1 MEQLKGLEASLDAVV
16 GEAFADEVVPD
27 LSHAD
32 LAELLVTC
40 GRMQRR
46 IEGMQIET
54 TVAVVERSAP
64 LYDDRITLAYGC
76 STPADLLRML
86 TLCDAHAA
94 RRLVRT
100 ARWMRRERSITEGC
114 FLPAKYPQ
122 LREAM
127 VAGDV
132 GVAGLVAA
140 IAPLE
145 QSGPR
150 ILEAELR
157 EADRQLGAFA
167 RGIDSV
173 TDSDVTDS
181 ESDAANAGPL
191 PTPEELGLLARAL
204 VAYLDQD
211 GAEPEDRRAARK
223 RGLSIG
229 DLREGTVPVRGEL
242 LPEVAGQLKLLL
254 DAQLNPRVDAPED
267 LSGVHFVPSDEL
279 RQDDDLAHADE
290 RTRTQKQHDAFA
302 AILNAAARSD
312 QMPALGGAAPTL
324 VISVD
329 AADYA
334 SGNGWAQVM
343 NTGDLIPARVA
354 AQTGCAGGI
363 QRVLF
368 DDKGRISSI
377 GTTARIFNA
386 LQRRAITLRDGG
398 CIIPGCM
405 VPATWCEIHHVR
417 EHADGGQTH
426 TDNGVLLC
434 WWHHRNLHLSE
445 WRIRMRDG
453 IPEVRGPRWWDPD
466 QTWRRAGRTR
476 PSSSAGPRE
485 AKRYREPAT
494 A

>member
-1 MEQLKGLEASLDAVV
+1 MHKVVEQLRDLEDSLDSVAR
-16 GEAFADEVVPD
+16 GAFAAEVMPD
-27 LSHAD
+27 LSNAD
-32 LAELLVTC
+32 LAQLLVTC

-46 IEGMQIET
+46 IEGLQIES

-64 LYDDRITLAYGC
+64 LHDDRITLAYGC
-76 STPADLLRML
+76 ATPADLLRML
-86 TLCDAHAA
+86 TLCDAYAA

-100 ARWMRRERSITEGC
+100 ARWMRRERSVTEGC

-150 ILEAELR
+150 ILDAELHQ
-157 EADRQLGAFA
+157 ADRQLGAFA

-173 TDSDVTDS
+173 TDSD
-181 ESDAANAGPL
+181 SDAVNAGPL
-191 PTPEELGLLARAL
+191 PTPEELGLLSQAL

-211 GAEPEDRRAARK
+211 GAEPEDQRAARK

-229 DLREGTVPVRGEL
+229 KVREGTVPVRGEL
-242 LPEVAGQLKLLL
+242 LPEVAGQLQLLL
-254 DAQLNPRVDAPED
+254 DAQLNPRVEAPED
-267 LSGVHFVPSDEL
+267 ASGVHFVPSDEL
-279 RQDDDLAHADE
+279 PGEAPARTDL

-302 AILNAAARSD
+302 AILNVAARSG
-312 QMPALGGAAPTL
+312 QMPTLGGAAPTL
-324 VISVD
+324 VVSVD
-329 AADYA
+329 ASDYA
-334 SGNGWAQVM
+334 SGNGWAQVL
-343 NTGDLIPARVA
+343 NTGAFIPARVA
-354 AQTGCAGGI
+354 AQTACAGGI

-368 DDKGRISSI
+368 DDNGRIVSI
-377 GTTARIFNA
+377 GTSARIFNA

-398 CIIPGCM
+398 CIIPGCTI
-405 VPATWCEIHHVR
+405 PATWCEIHHVR
-417 EHADGGQTH
+417 EYADGGPTH

-445 WRIRMRDG
+445 WRIRMRG
-453 IPEVRGPRWWDPD
+453 GVPEVRGPRWWDPD
-466 QTWRRAGRTR
+466 QIWRQARGRG
-476 PSSSAGPRE
+476 SATGGPRRE
-485 AKRYREPAT
+485 RESEREPVT

>member
-1 MEQLKGLEASLDAVV
+1 MHKVVEQLRGLEDSLDAVARD
-16 GEAFADEVVPD
+16 AFADEVAPD
-27 LSHAD
+27 LSNAD
-32 LAELLVTC
+32 LAELLVAC

-46 IEGMQIET
+46 LEGLQVES
-54 TVAVVERSAP
+54 TVTVVERSAP
-64 LYDDRITLAYGC
+64 MHDDRITLAYGC
-76 STPADLLRML
+76 STPTDLVRML
-86 TLCDAHAA
+86 TLCDTHSA

-114 FLPAKYPQ
+114 YLPAKYPQ
-122 LREAM
+122 LRDAM

-150 ILEAELR
+150 IMEAELQ

-173 TDSDVTDS
+173 TDSV
-181 ESDAANAGPL
+181 SDAVNAGPL
-191 PTPEELGLLARAL
+191 PTPEELGLLSQAL

-211 GAEPEDRRAARK
+211 GAEPEDQRAARK

-229 DLREGTVPVRGEL
+229 KVREGTVPVRGEL
-242 LPEVAGQLKLLL
+242 LPEVAGQLQLLL
-254 DAQLNPRVDAPED
+254 DAQLNPRVEAPED
-267 LSGVHFVPSDEL
+267 ASGVRFVPSDEL
-279 RQDDDLAHADE
+279 PDEDLARADE

-302 AILNAAARSD
+302 AILNVAARSD
-312 QMPALGGAAPTL
+312 QMPSLGGAAPTL
-324 VISVD
+324 VISVN
-329 AADYA
+329 AADYT
-334 SGNGWAQVM
+334 SGEGWAQVL
-343 NTGDLIPARVA
+343 NTGAFIPARVA

-368 DDKGRISSI
+368 DENGRIASI
-377 GTTARIFNA
+377 GTSARIFNA

-398 CIIPGCM
+398 CIIPGCTI
-405 VPATWCEIHHVR
+405 PATWCEVHHVR
-417 EHADGGQTH
+417 EHADGGPTH

-453 IPEVRGPRWWDPD
+453 VPEVRGPRWWDPG
-466 QTWRRAGRTR
+466 QTWRQARGRG
-476 PSSSAGPRE
+476 SATGGRRRE
-485 AKRYREPAT
+485 RERDRRSAT

>member
-1 MEQLKGLEASLDAVV
+1 MHKVVEQFKSLEDSVDAVV
-16 GEAFADEVVPD
+16 RATFSDEVIPD
-27 LSHAD
+27 LSNAD
-32 LAELLVTC
+32 LAELLVIC

-46 IEGMQIET
+46 IEGLQVEAS
-54 TVAVVERSAP
+54 VAVVERSAP
-64 LYDDRITLAYGC
+64 MYDDRITLAYGC
-76 STPADLLRML
+76 STPTDLLRML

-100 ARWMRRERSITEGC
+100 ARWMRRERSITAGC
-114 FLPAKYPQ
+114 FLPPKYPK
-122 LREAM
+122 LRDAM
-127 VAGDV
+127 VVGDI

-140 IAPLE
+140 IAPLD

-150 ILEAELR
+150 ILEAELQ

-173 TDSDVTDS
+173 TDSA
-181 ESDAANAGPL
+181 SDAVTAGPL
-191 PTPEELGLLARAL
+191 PTPEELGLLSQAL

-211 GAEPEDRRAARK
+211 GAEPEDQRAARK
-223 RGLSIG
+223 RGFTIG
-229 DLREGTVPVRGEL
+229 KVREGTVPVRGEL
-242 LPEVAGQLKLLL
+242 LPEVAGQLQLLL
-254 DAQLNPRVDAPED
+254 DAQLNPRVDAPD
-267 LSGVHFVPSDEL
+267 DASGVHFVPSDEL
-279 RQDDDLAHADE
+279 PDEELARTDE

-302 AILNAAARSD
+302 AILNVAARSG
-312 QMPALGGAAPTL
+312 QMPTLGGAAPTL
-324 VISVD
+324 VVSVD

-334 SGNGWAQVM
+334 SGSGWAQVL
-343 NTGDLIPARVA
+343 NTGAFIPARVA

-368 DDKGRISSI
+368 DDNGKIVSL
-377 GTTARIFNA
+377 GTSARIFNA
-386 LQRRAITLRDGG
+386 LQRRAITLRDGN
-398 CIIPGCM
+398 CIIPGCT

-417 EHADGGQTH
+417 EHADGGPAH

-453 IPEVRGPRWWDPD
+453 VPEVRGPRWWDPD
-466 QTWRRAGRTR
+466 QIWRPAGRIRPAERTR
-476 PSSSAGPRE
+476 PQEPG
-485 AKRYREPAT
+485 RYREPAT

>member
-1 MEQLKGLEASLDAVV
+1 MHKVVEQLKGLEDSLNAVAR
-16 GEAFADEVVPD
+16 GAFADEVISE
-27 LSHAD
+27 LSNAD

-46 IEGMQIET
+46 IEGMQIES
-54 TVAVVERSAP
+54 TVMVVERSAP
-64 LYDDRITLAYGC
+64 MYDDRITLAYGC

-86 TLCDAHAA
+86 TLCDTHAA
-94 RRLVRT
+94 RRMVRA
-100 ARWMRRERSITEGC
+100 ARWMRRERSVTEGC
-114 FLPAKYPQ
+114 FLPAYPR
-122 LREAM
+122 LRDAM
-127 VAGDV
+127 VAGDI
-132 GVAGLVAA
+132 GVAGLVSA

-150 ILEAELR
+150 ILEAELQ

-173 TDSDVTDS
+173 TDS
-181 ESDAANAGPL
+181 ESDAVSSGPL
-191 PTPEELGLLARAL
+191 PTPEELGLLSQVL

-211 GAEPEDRRAARK
+211 GAEPEDQRAARR

-229 DLREGTVPVRGEL
+229 ALREGTVPVRGEL
-242 LPEVAGQLKLLL
+242 LPEVAGQLQLLL
-254 DAQLNPRVDAPED
+254 DAQLNPRVEAPEEAP
-267 LSGVHFVPSDEL
+267 GVHFVPSDEL
-279 RQDDDLAHADE
+279 PDEDLARADS

-302 AILNAAARSD
+302 AILNAAASSN
-312 QMPALGGAAPTL
+312 QMPTLGGAAPTL
-324 VISVD
+324 VVAID

-334 SGNGWAQVM
+334 TGKGWAQVL
-343 NTGDLIPARVA
+343 NTGAFIPARVA
-354 AQTGCAGGI
+354 AQTGCAGSI

-368 DDKGRISSI
+368 DDNGRIVSI
-377 GTTARIFNA
+377 GTSARIFNA

-398 CIIPGCM
+398 CIIPGCT

-417 EHADGGQTH
+417 EHADGGPTH

-453 IPEVRGPRWWDPD
+453 VPEVRGPRWWDPD
-466 QTWRRAGRTR
+466 QIWRSAGRGR
-476 PSSSAGPRE
+476 SPASGRSRE
-485 AKRYREPAT
+485 RERRREPAT

>member
-1 MEQLKGLEASLDAVV
+1 MHKVVEQLKGLGESLDSVAR
-16 GEAFADEVVPD
+16 GAFDDEAIHD
-27 LSHAD
+27 LSNAD
-32 LAELLVTC
+32 LAELLVAC

-46 IEGMQIET
+46 IEGLQIES
-54 TVAVVERSAP
+54 TVTVVERSAP
-64 LYDDRITLAYGC
+64 MHDDRITLAYGC
-76 STPADLLRML
+76 STPTDLLRML
-86 TLCDAHAA
+86 TLCDSHAA
-94 RRLVRT
+94 RRLVRA

-114 FLPAKYPQ
+114 YLPAKYPQ
-122 LREAM
+122 LRDAM

-150 ILEAELR
+150 ILEAELQ

-167 RGIDSV
+167 RGIDSATV
-173 TDSDVTDS
+173 SDSDAV
-181 ESDAANAGPL
+181 NAGPL
-191 PTPEELGLLARAL
+191 PTPEELGLLSQAL

-211 GAEPEDRRAARK
+211 GAEPEDQRAARK

-229 DLREGTVPVRGEL
+229 KVREGTVPVRGEL
-242 LPEVAGQLKLLL
+242 LPEVAGQLQLLL
-254 DAQLNPRVDAPED
+254 DAQLNPRVKAPED
-267 LSGVHFVPSDEL
+267 ASGVHFVPSDEL
-279 RQDDDLAHADE
+279 PDEDLARTDE

-302 AILNAAARSD
+302 AILNVAARSD
-312 QMPALGGAAPTL
+312 QMPSLGGAAPTL
-324 VISVD
+324 VVSVN

-334 SGNGWAQVM
+334 SGEGWAQVL
-343 NTGDLIPARVA
+343 NTGAFIPARVA

-368 DDKGRISSI
+368 DENGRIASI
-377 GTTARIFNA
+377 GTSARIFNA

-398 CIIPGCM
+398 CIIPGCTI
-405 VPATWCEIHHVR
+405 PATWCEVHHVR
-417 EHADGGQTH
+417 EHADGGPTH

-453 IPEVRGPRWWDPD
+453 VPEVRGPRWWDPG
-466 QTWRRAGRTR
+466 QTWRRAGRSGSLAG
-476 PSSSAGPRE
+476 SSRSQDERGR
-485 AKRYREPAT
+485 RSAT

>member
-1 MEQLKGLEASLDAVV
+1 MDKVVEQLKGLEESLDAVA
-16 GEAFADEVVPD
+16 GAAFADEVIAD
-27 LSHAD
+27 LSND
-32 LAELLVTC
+32 EIAELLVTC

-46 IEGMQIET
+46 LEGVQIEA

-64 LYDDRITLAYGC
+64 MYDDRITLAYGC
-76 STPADLLRML
+76 STPTDLLRML

-122 LREAM
+122 LRDAM
-127 VAGDV
+127 VAGDI

-157 EADRQLGAFA
+157 EADKQLGAFA

-173 TDSDVTDS
+173 S
-181 ESDAANAGPL
+181 ESGADAVTAGPL
-191 PTPEELGLLARAL
+191 PTPEELGLLSQAL

-211 GAEPEDRRAARK
+211 GAEPEDQRAARR

-229 DLREGTVPVRGEL
+229 KLREGTVPVRGEL
-242 LPEVAGQLKLLL
+242 LPEVAGQLQLLL
-254 DAQLNPRVDAPED
+254 DAQLNPRVEAPDDA
-267 LSGVHFVPSDEL
+267 SGVHFVPSEELPDE
-279 RQDDDLAHADE
+279 DLARTDG
-290 RTRTQKQHDAFA
+290 RTRTQKRHDAFA
-302 AILNAAARSD
+302 AILNVAARSD
-312 QMPALGGAAPTL
+312 QMPTLGGAAPTL
-324 VISVD
+324 TISVD

-334 SGNGWAQVM
+334 TGTGWAQVL
-343 NTGDLIPARVA
+343 NTGAFIPARVA

-368 DDKGRISSI
+368 DDNGRIASI
-377 GTTARIFNA
+377 GTSARIFNA

-398 CIIPGCM
+398 CIIPGCT
-405 VPATWCEIHHVR
+405 VPATWCEIHHVQ
-417 EHADGGQTH
+417 EYAHGGPTH

-453 IPEVRGPRWWDPD
+453 VPEVCGPQWWDPD
-466 QTWRRAGRTR
+466 QIWRPAGRVR
-476 PSSSAGPRE
+476 PAGRARPRE
-485 AKRYREPAT
+485 SRRYREPAT